1 MLQLTHFNFEFS
13 HRSEHRTEK
22 VMASITA
29 EMLEKVLSGL
39 NEFSTDGEIAA
50 INLSRQINN
59 SKIVSSID
67 TVIQADELSAD
78 EKSEI
83 YASIED
89 LVAAPAVIEMASAE
103 EETPATIESS
113 EDEAPLEVE
122 ASTFEFSTKKS
133 KRKAIAAAAADS
145 VIKILADDETNH
157 DVVIS
162 LDTEPSADT
171 TSLVA
176 SDETESETM
185 PVISAA
191 SSDLE
196 TPAVETSAAD
206 DVILTD
212 ERPSTLELS
221 SATETNYD
229 DSDEPSTLVVA
240 AEESNAAVSADAV
253 ACQDETPLSD
263 VDLAQKNMILAGIRI
278 KNQLK
283 AMYGESILNDATL
296 TIQMTYAKA

>member
-29 EMLEKVLSGL
+29 EMLDKVLSGL
-39 NEFSTDGEIAA
+39 NEFSTEGEIAT

-59 SKIVSSID
+59 SKIVSSVD
-67 TVIQADELSAD
+67 TVIKADELSAN
-78 EKSEI
+78 EKNEI
-83 YASIED
+83 YTSIED
-89 LVAAPAVIEMASAE
+89 LVT
-103 EETPATIESS
+103 TPATIEMASES
-113 EDEAPLEVE
+113 ETSPASQLVEDEAPLEVE
-122 ASTFEFSTKKS
+122 TSNFEFATKKS

-145 VIKILADDETNH
+145 VIKILANDETNN
-157 DVVIS
+157 DFIS
-162 LDTEPSADT
+162 LSDESPAAATL
-171 TSLVA
+171 LVA

-196 TPAVETSAAD
+196 ISAPKISDAD
-206 DVILTD
+206 DVIISD
-212 ERPSTLELS
+212 ETPSTLELS
-221 SATETNYD
+221 SVDETNYD
-229 DSDEPSTLVVA
+229 DADEASILVA
-240 AEESNAAVSADAV
+240 AADERSDDTVSIDV
-253 ACQDETPLSD
+253 ASCQDETPLND

-283 AMYGESILNDATL
+283 AMYGDSILNDATL

>member
-39 NEFSTDGEIAA
+39 NEFSTAGEISA

-59 SKIVSSID
+59 SKIVSSVD
-67 TVIQADELSAD
+67 TVIQTDELSAD
-78 EKSEI
+78 EKNEI

-89 LVAAPAVIEMASAE
+89 SITTPALIEMASE
-103 EETPATIESS
+103 KESPAVTQSIE
-113 EDEAPLEVE
+113 DKAPLEGE
-122 ASTFEFSTKKS
+122 ASTFDFATTKS
-133 KRKAIAAAAADS
+133 KPKAIAAVATDN
-145 VIKILADDETNH
+145 VIKILTDDETNN
-157 DVVIS
+157 DTFTS
-162 LDTEPSADT
+162 LDDKPFADT

-185 PVISAA
+185 LATSAA

-196 TPAVETSAAD
+196 TSTPETSYTD
-206 DVILTD
+206 DVILT
-212 ERPSTLELS
+212 EETTSTLELAS
-221 SATETNYD
+221 TANYD
-229 DSDEPSTLVVA
+229 DSDEASTLVVA
-240 AEESNAAVSADAV
+240 ANENNNNV
-253 ACQDETPLSD
+253 APINTAPCQDETPLSD

-296 TIQMTYAKA
+296 TIKMTYAKA